1 MGEVRPSLADIDLLV
16 TDFDGVLTDNRV
28 MVSDDGHESVV
39 CNRADGIGSDL
50 LRAAGLP
57 LLILSTETNP
67 VVTLRGSKLGI
78 EVVQAC
84 ADKGT
89 ALRQLVADRGLDP
102 ARVMYVGNDVN
113 DQGALA
119 LAGWPVVPAD
129 AHPDVLGDAR
139 LVTAAAG
146 GEGVLRELAW
156 LLLGTGG

>member
-1 MGEVRPSLADIDLLV
+1 MADVRPSLADIDLLV

-39 CNRADGIGSDL
+39 CNRADGIGGDL

-67 VVTLRGSKLGI
+67 VVSVRGAKLGI

-89 ALRQLVADRGLDP
+89 ALRRLVADRGLDP
-102 ARVMYVGNDVN
+102 GRVMYVGNDVN
-113 DQGALA
+113 DRGALA
-119 LAGWPVVPAD
+119 VAGWPVVPAD

-146 GEGVLRELAW
+146 GEGVLRELAS